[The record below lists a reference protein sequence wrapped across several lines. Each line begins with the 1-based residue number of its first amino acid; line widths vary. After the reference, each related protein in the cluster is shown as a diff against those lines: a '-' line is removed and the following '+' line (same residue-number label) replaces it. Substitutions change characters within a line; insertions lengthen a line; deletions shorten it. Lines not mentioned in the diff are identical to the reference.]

1 MDGRDATAPTNASFD
16 DKHPQLIEVNGMTGF
31 FEQVGRN
38 TDYLIHPEEILAD
51 NFAIL
56 VVGDERIVSPEVINR
71 IKKVLEEAQVAQ
83 PIVPADRPK
92 RAAAEHAR

>member
-1 MDGRDATAPTNASFD
+1 VLVVGGGHARSSSVRFAS
-16 DKHPQLIEVNGMTGF
+16 GF

-51 NFAIL
+51 NFALL
-56 VVGDERIVSPEVINR
+56 VVGDKRIVSPEVINR

-83 PIVPADRPK
+83 PIVPADRPQAGG
-92 RAAAEHAR
+92 R